1 MSALA
6 KNYNRRKISFKRGK
20 GSFLYSTN
28 GKKYL
33 DFVQGIA
40 VNSLGH
46 ANPYLTKMMN
56 KQAKKVWHVSNAFLI
71 PEGEKL
77 ARRLKQKTFADY
89 VIFQNSGAE
98 ATEVAVKVARRY
110 FYSKGKPEKN
120 RILCIKN
127 SFHGRTLA
135 AIFASGSKKM
145 TEGFG
150 PKVPGFDHFDFADHK
165 GLEKA
170 ITKKTAAIM
179 CETAMGES
187 GIKVIPDW
195 CLKGLRKLCNKKKI
209 LLILDEVQ
217 CGVGRSGK
225 FFAFEHAKIK
235 PDIVP
240 IAKGIGGGF
249 PIGAVLMNKKV
260 APAMTAGSHGSTF
273 GGNPLAMSVGNA
285 VMDQMFKK
293 GFLQNVQKLSKY
305 FIEYHIIPM
314 DAAIWSMPF
323 KKAKDKTVLI
333 RTHDMHCQT
342 KFPKTTTIRIWGKN
356 SAIPNT
362 QYNLRK
368 EVKPVDASNVV
379 NVNIDNLLSTDYIV
393 FEDEY
398 FSLCENLKINP
409 TPIPVRGYIL
419 NYLDRRNNYSLK
431 VTPRIK

>member
-1 MSALA
+1 MSALV
-6 KNYNRRKISFKRGK
+6 KNYNRRKIAFKRGK

-46 ANPYLTKMMN
+46 ANSYLTKAMN
-56 KQAKKVWHVSNAFLI
+56 KQAKKVWHVSNAFII

-77 ARRLKQKTFADY
+77 AKRLTKKTFADY
-89 VIFQNSGAE
+89 VMFQNSGVE
-98 ATEVAVKVARRY
+98 ATEAAIKVVRRY
-110 FYSKGKPEKN
+110 FYSIGKPQKN

-150 PKVPGFDHFDFADHK
+150 PKVPGFDHFNFGDHK
-165 GLEKA
+165 GLKKA

-195 CLKGLRKLCNKKKI
+195 CLKDLRKICNKKKI

-217 CGVGRSGK
+217 CGIGRSGK

-260 APAMTAGSHGSTF
+260 ASAMTPGSHGSTF

-285 VMDQMFKK
+285 VLDQIFKK
-293 GFLQNVQKLSKY
+293 GFLKNVQKSSKH
-305 FIEYHIIPM
+305 FIFELNKIKEDYPQII
-314 DAAIWSMPF
+314 
-323 KKAKDKTVLI
+323 
-333 RTHDMHCQT
+333 
-342 KFPKTTTIRIWGKN
+342 
-356 SAIPNT
+356 
-362 QYNLRK
+362 K
-368 EVKPVDASNVV
+368 EVRGIGLLIGLQLYNDQTRFIKKLEDNKLLTMRAGENVV
-379 NVNIDNLLSTDYIV
+379 RILPPLNVKKQEIDLAI
-393 FEDEY
+393 
-398 FSLCENLKINP
+398 KI
-409 TPIPVRGYIL
+409 IRKVCDKL
-419 NYLDRRNNYSLK
+419 NYE
-431 VTPRIK
+431 